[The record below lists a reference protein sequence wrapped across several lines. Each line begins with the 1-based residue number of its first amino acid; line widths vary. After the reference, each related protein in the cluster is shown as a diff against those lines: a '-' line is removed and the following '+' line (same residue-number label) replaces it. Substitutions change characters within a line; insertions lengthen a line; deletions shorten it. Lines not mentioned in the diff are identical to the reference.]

1 MEKSSLQPSS
11 ERPVGGAHC
20 DAKRQVAGS
29 AATGTGA
36 AGVGGS
42 AALGTPSSQS
52 GVGARTSGYAAI
64 VSRGSATGGGGAV
77 ASHPSGTT
85 PVDSGAPGGNG
96 AAVQH
101 KISIEPE
108 GPTAA
113 TAVGRSTAGVPAGG
127 GGVAQTFAPVDGR
140 MPVNPGTMSPWSSNI
155 ALATNSTNWGGAI
168 PAAVAGADATS
179 GRGGNAAAYG
189 GGMVRAPPPST
200 VGSIARPGPAAHHGR
215 SPYAGASSR
224 PSASTRGAPA
234 AAFARDGTSSP
245 YRPTVTPS
253 AVSSKA
259 SSTAS
264 GSAASSTASKG
275 AAGRTVSR
283 PPSFPGVG
291 LVGMVLSLATV
302 GANVMVWL

>member
-127 GGVAQTFAPVDGR
+127 GGAAQTFAPVDGR
-140 MPVNPGTMSPWSSNI
+140 MPVNPGTMLRIGVEQSQLLLPVPMRLRVVEAMLQPMAAAWCGRRHRVLWA
-155 ALATNSTNWGGAI
+155 ALLVRGQLRITAAHRTREHRAGRQPVRAARPLQRSQETE
-168 PAAVAGADATS
+168 PVVLTDRMSYTEVAAVAAEFLTWERWA
-179 GRGGNAAAYG
+179 
-189 GGMVRAPPPST
+189 
-200 VGSIARPGPAAHHGR
+200 
-215 SPYAGASSR
+215 
-224 PSASTRGAPA
+224 
-234 AAFARDGTSSP
+234 
-245 YRPTVTPS
+245 
-253 AVSSKA
+253 
-259 SSTAS
+259 
-264 GSAASSTASKG
+264 
-275 AAGRTVSR
+275 
-283 PPSFPGVG
+283 
-291 LVGMVLSLATV
+291 
-302 GANVMVWL
+302 